1 MILVSICGFLSDF
14 LKWLMPNSAT
24 DLVAAVGAILTVI
37 IAYKA
42 LNKWRREKEFESVL
56 EAFAFRREAL
66 AYLHRIRDPYN
77 INYRE
82 NLKTYYERK
91 NELKDTIEKVNL
103 IYEKLRFVLKRK
115 PEDPLLNYYKN
126 IVETDSYFEIHAN
139 KLDVIE
145 NELEAKKLE
154 KKHYDKEYYDLHK
167 SLYAVILKPDE
178 EPSDDTY
185 RKLYI
190 LEKDIIDLNA

>member
-1 MILVSICGFLSDF
+1 MLISICGFLSGF
-14 LKWLMPNSAT
+14 WKWLMPNSAT
-24 DLVAAVGAILTVI
+24 DFVTSVGAILTVI
-37 IAYKA
+37 IACRA
-42 LNKWRREKEFESVL
+42 LNKWREEKEFESVL
-56 EAFAFRREAL
+56 EALAFRREAL
-66 AYLHRIRDPYN
+66 AYLHRIRDPYG
-77 INYRE
+77 INLKE

-91 NELKDTIEKVNL
+91 NELKDSIEKVNL
-103 IYEKLRFVLKRK
+103 IYEKLRFILKRK
-115 PEDPLLNYYKN
+115 PKDSLLNYYKI
-126 IVETDSYFEIHAN
+126 IVETDSDFELKAN

-145 NELEAKKLE
+145 NELEARKLE

-185 RKLYI
+185 RKLYV